1 MLMLFRQPETMQT
14 LFIADLHLSD
24 HTPDLTALCVQ
35 FLRDHAA
42 SAAALYILGDL
53 FEAWTGDD
61 DDSHTAQQIA
71 NEIKIFSQNAPVYF
85 VAGNRDFL
93 LGNAYASRANMQILP
108 EQSIISLNQKNI
120 LITHGDEMC
129 ADDQAYQRF
138 RKIIRNRWL
147 DKILLSLP
155 FAWRKRI
162 AQKMRQTSQQR
173 KQHTHHYALSDV
185 TESGVQAA
193 FEKYSNINMIIHG
206 HTHRPNI
213 HIHQLDNYQI
223 IRYVLPDWKN
233 GQGGYLAVDETGFQF
248 FRLPE

>member
-93 LGNAYASRANMQILP
+93 LGNAYASAVPIWQILP
-108 EQSIISLNQKNI
+108 EQSNYLIESKKYLNY
-120 LITHGDEMC
+120 T
-129 ADDQAYQRF
+129 
-138 RKIIRNRWL
+138 W
-147 DKILLSLP
+147 
-155 FAWRKRI
+155 
-162 AQKMRQTSQQR
+162 
-173 KQHTHHYALSDV
+173 
-185 TESGVQAA
+185 
-193 FEKYSNINMIIHG
+193 
-206 HTHRPNI
+206 
-213 HIHQLDNYQI
+213 
-223 IRYVLPDWKN
+223 
-233 GQGGYLAVDETGFQF
+233 
-248 FRLPE
+248 